1 MSDLDKA
8 AEEYWFKAKIFNPK
22 KDSLETLAFKAGAM
36 WERNRIAKA
45 WPKWNSDEVVQWFSE
60 NLENKTFGDF
70 RHFNRFNDWLRERVL
85 GGAE

>member
-1 MSDLDKA
+1 MSDLEKA

-22 KDSLETLAFKAGAM
+22 KDSLETLAFKAGVM

-45 WPKWNSDEVVQWFSE
+45 WPSSLDIENYLAPGKSE
-60 NLENKTFGDF
+60 SLFVKAWIACSS
-70 RHFNRFNDWLRERVL
+70 WLRERIL

>member
-8 AEEYWFKAKIFNPK
+8 AEEYSRKWDCIGDCESASE
-22 KDSLETLAFKAGAM
+22 DSFHAGAM

-45 WPKWNSDEVVQWFSE
+45 WPKWNSDEVVQWLSD
-60 NLENKTFGDF
+60 NLDNKTFGDF
-70 RHFNRFNDWLRERVL
+70 RHFTIFNNWLRERIL